1 LSLFSVI
8 HGYVQSAA
16 TVAANTVPLREELAD
31 IANLHYVDG
40 PPMHSAGGSRPWWIL
55 GRKLEH
61 DLSNTRWQETVST
74 SFFSEPRHS
83 LREYIACCRIH
94 RCSGGR
100 TNCQKIS
107 TTVSSDSLKGLQ

>member
-1 LSLFSVI
+1 M
-8 HGYVQSAA
+8 
-16 TVAANTVPLREELAD
+16 AANTVPLREELAD

-74 SFFSEPRHS
+74 FFFLSRGIVYVNILLVAAS
-83 LREYIACCRIH
+83 IGAVVV
-94 RCSGGR
+94 G
-100 TNCQKIS
+100 
-107 TTVSSDSLKGLQ
+107 